1 MSKVIKMKMPTE
13 KWTYICGLCKRLNID
28 PYQYEEVW
36 NYGKLIFDL
45 IKLDITGHQDINPPD
60 PADYNEGGKYGN

>member
-1 MSKVIKMKMPTE
+1 MSKVIKMRMSIE
-13 KWTYICGLCKRLNID
+13 EWNYVCEICKRLNIN

-45 IKLDITGHQDINPPD
+45 TRLDLEGHHEVIPPI
-60 PADYNEGGKYGN
+60 PLEYNSGGKYGN